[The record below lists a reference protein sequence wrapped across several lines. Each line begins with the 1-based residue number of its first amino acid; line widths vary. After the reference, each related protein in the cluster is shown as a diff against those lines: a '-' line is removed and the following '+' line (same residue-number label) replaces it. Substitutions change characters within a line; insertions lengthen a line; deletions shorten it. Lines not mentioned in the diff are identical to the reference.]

1 MKKSKGLFA
10 NFTEIS
16 VLAKIYQ
23 VNVVMWTVD
32 EARQAHMYRDVV
44 QNREWP
50 TLHLEYS
57 DAHFEPI
64 DIPYNYI
71 PPETKAQPLNLGEAF
86 LKKGAHIPRV
96 DDPCQRAVHPT
107 EHVGH

>member
-1 MKKSKGLFA
+1 MEFTLTKGQCQTRFSPEYFLKYWEFYTTNMKKSKGLFA

-23 VNVVMWTVD
+23 VNVVTWTVD
-32 EARQAHMYRDVV
+32 EASQAHIYRDVV

-50 TLHLEYS
+50 TLHLVYS

-64 DIPYNYI
+64 DTPYNYI
-71 PPETKAQPLNLGEAF
+71 PP
-86 LKKGAHIPRV
+86 
-96 DDPCQRAVHPT
+96 
-107 EHVGH
+107 